1 MIITLV
7 MDQYGSTNN
16 GTTVTAMR
24 LCETLKKH
32 GHTVRVI
39 TGSKVDDED
48 VFVVKQYHIPF
59 FQNLI
64 ESQGMVF
71 ARPEPQI
78 IKKAIEGSDV
88 VHFLM
93 PFRLQK
99 KTKKIADELGIP
111 TTAAFHVQ
119 PENITSTLYLNKSK
133 KVNDLIYYSFLKN
146 FYQKFNHIHCPSNMI
161 KEQLE
166 EHNYKAKLHVISNGV
181 SDNFK
186 PMEVEKPTEYKD
198 KFVILMIGRYSREKR
213 QDLLIEAIK
222 KSKYEKDIQLILV
235 GKGPLKDSLVKQ
247 GEGMTNPIVFKFV
260 NQQQLLEI
268 INYSDLYVHAS
279 DVEIEAISC
288 IEAFSCGLVPII
300 SNSELC
306 ATKQFALS
314 DYNLFDHG
322 DSDSLKDKI
331 DFLIENKKI
340 RDELSRKY
348 VDYALQFRL
357 DNCVKEIEKMFEEA
371 IEEKKNEKT
380 N

>member
-1 MIITLV
+1 MKITLV

-39 TGSKVDDED
+39 TGSKVDGED
-48 VFVVKQYHIPF
+48 VFVVKQYHIPL

-64 ESQGMVF
+64 ESQGMIF
-71 ARPEPQI
+71 ARPEPET

-133 KVNDLIYYSFLKN
+133 VVNDLIYSSFLKH
-146 FYQKFNHIHCPSNMI
+146 FYRKFNHIHCPSNMI
-161 KEQLE
+161 KKQLE
-166 EHNYKAKLHVISNGV
+166 EHNYQAKLHVISNGV
-181 SDNFK
+181 SDDFK
-186 PMEVEKPTEYKD
+186 PIEIEKPILYKD
-198 KFVILMIGRYSREKR
+198 KIIIVMVGRYSREKR
-213 QDLLIEAIK
+213 QDLIIDAVK
-222 KSKYEKDIQLILV
+222 KSKYEKNIQLFLI
-235 GKGPLKDSLVKQ
+235 GKGPMKDSLVKQ
-247 GEGMTNPIVFKFV
+247 GAGLTNPIVFQYV
-260 NQQQLLEI
+260 DQQNLLKI
-268 INYSDLYVHAS
+268 LNYSDLYVHAS

-300 SNSELC
+300 SNNELC

-314 DYNLFDHG
+314 EYNLFEHG
-322 DSDSLKDKI
+322 DSTSLKDKI
-331 DFLIENKKI
+331 DFLIENKFI
-340 RDELSRKY
+340 RDELSKKY
-348 VDYALQFRL
+348 IDYASQFKL